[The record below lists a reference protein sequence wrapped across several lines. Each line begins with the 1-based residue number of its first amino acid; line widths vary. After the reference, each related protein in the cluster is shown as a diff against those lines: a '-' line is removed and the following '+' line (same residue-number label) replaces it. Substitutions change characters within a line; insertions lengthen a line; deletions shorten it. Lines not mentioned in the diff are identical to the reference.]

1 MPNMSE
7 AVIEITNLRKTYR
20 SGLRRTQVV
29 AVKSVSLTVK
39 RGSIV
44 AFVGPNG
51 AGKTTTIY
59 SMLGF
64 LKIDAGTIRLFGE
77 PAGSASLRRRIGYQC
92 EIFHTYPF
100 YTAAQSLSYYGRLSG
115 MTKESLA
122 QAIPRQ
128 LERLG
133 LSDATH
139 RRASGFSK
147 GMTQRLGIAQ
157 ALLHEPELLILD
169 EPTSGLDPEGRR
181 LVLDIIREEKLRG
194 RSVFLSSH
202 ILSDVERICDEVVM
216 IRQGEVVFSE
226 QLASF
231 GSENQDWAIE
241 VAGFDDAVSAQIG
254 PQAQV
259 LSRNGATA
267 ILLCS
272 SDVKRQLLKTL
283 LELPVEIGT
292 VQRHRAGS
300 LEDTYMKYV
309 GKAE

>member
-1 MPNMSE
+1 MPIMSE
-7 AVIEITNLRKTYR
+7 PVIEIDKLRKTYR
-20 SGLRRTQVV
+20 SGWRRTQVV
-29 AVKSVSLTVK
+29 AVKSVSLTV
-39 RGSIV
+39 RQGSIV

-59 SMLGF
+59 SVLGF
-64 LKIDAGTIRLFGE
+64 LKVDGGTIRLFGS
-77 PAGSASLRRRIGYQC
+77 PAGSASLRRRIGCQW

-100 YTAAQSLSYYGRLSG
+100 YTAAQALSYYGQLSG
-115 MTKESLA
+115 MTKESLGR
-122 QAIPRQ
+122 AIPKQ

-133 LSDATH
+133 LGDATH

-181 LVLDIIREEKLRG
+181 LVLDIIREEKMRG

-231 GSENQDWAIE
+231 GSEIQDWAIE
-241 VAGFDDAVSAQIG
+241 VGNFDDAIAEQIG
-254 PQAQV
+254 SQAQV
-259 LSRNGATA
+259 LSRNGNTA
-267 ILLCS
+267 MLVCS
-272 SDVKRQLLKTL
+272 SAAKRQLLKML
-283 LELPVEIGT
+283 LDLPVEIGT